1 VALSRR
7 RLLGR
12 MLAAGALYPASKV
25 APSVDAML
33 GRIAEA
39 ETINDPARA
48 RALRALRYLN
58 SAQAAHWRAERRFAP
73 ALALL
78 SSGPAHRLGG
88 STALNPS
95 AGDVQ
100 TLIAGFA
107 FQESVSP
114 DARRYRFLVYE
125 PETGFAYE
133 TSESGFIRVGR
144 VMSGAFVGRNI
155 EAPTEPTRRNRAF
168 GLAAAVAQL
177 FVPTLQASRGPSCC
191 GVCGGHCYNMSA
203 YDCGSSCGTCCNL
216 GFSSCVWC
224 CNVDCGCL
232 GC

>member
-1 VALSRR
+1 
-7 RLLGR
+7 
-12 MLAAGALYPASKV
+12 MLAAGLLYPASKA

-39 ETINDPARA
+39 ENINDPARA

-73 ALALL
+73 ALALV
-78 SSGPAHRLGG
+78 SSAPAQSLGG
-88 STALNPS
+88 STALNPG
-95 AGDVQ
+95 AGDLQ

-125 PETGFAYE
+125 AETGFAYE
-133 TSESGFIRVGR
+133 TSESGVIRVGR
-144 VMSGAFVGRNI
+144 VMSGAFVGKNI
-155 EAPTEPTRRNRAF
+155 EAPTEPARRNRAF
-168 GLAAAVAQL
+168 GVAAVVAQL
-177 FVPTLQASRGPSCC
+177 FVPTLQASGGPTCC
-191 GVCGGHCYNMSA
+191 GVCGGHCYSGPAN
-203 YDCGSSCGTCCNL
+203 DCGSSCSTCCNL
-216 GFSSCVWC
+216 GFSDCRWC